1 MAMARDGRTL
11 ATLNNSMLR
20 CCPLRS
26 GYIVSILQ
34 LREKMTDAAKI
45 PISVKFAKQVNLI
58 DEGENPH
65 QTTSSPKQ
73 ENPAKPVVSFSISEE
88 F

>member
-1 MAMARDGRTL
+1 MSELLKTRGRPTGGKNL
-11 ATLNNSMLR
+11 VF
-20 CCPLRS
+20 
-26 GYIVSILQ
+26 VSILQ

-58 DEGENPH
+58 DEGENLH

>member
-1 MAMARDGRTL
+1 MSELLKTRGRPTGGKNL
-11 ATLNNSMLR
+11 VF
-20 CCPLRS
+20 
-26 GYIVSILQ
+26 VSILQ

>member
-1 MAMARDGRTL
+1 MSELLKTRGRPTGGKNL
-11 ATLNNSMLR
+11 
-20 CCPLRS
+20 
-26 GYIVSILQ
+26 IFVSILQ

-45 PISVKFAKQVNLI
+45 PISIKFAKQVNLT
-58 DEGENPH
+58 DEGENLT

-73 ENPAKPVVSFSISEE
+73 ENTAKSVVSFSISEE

>member
-1 MAMARDGRTL
+1 MSELLKTRGRPTGGKNL
-11 ATLNNSMLR
+11 VF
-20 CCPLRS
+20 
-26 GYIVSILQ
+26 VSILQ

-65 QTTSSPKQ
+65 QTTTLPKQ